1 MHNNSTKRDKKM
13 TTQAEHTQVEIK
25 SNDLI
30 ATISSERTL
39 DELVYAIE
47 TALSLL
53 DDETSL
59 RSFTIEVNELED
71 IEH

>member
-1 MHNNSTKRDKKM
+1 M
-13 TTQAEHTQVEIK
+13 TTQAEHTQVQIK
-25 SNDLI
+25 SNDMI

-39 DELVYAIE
+39 DELVHAVE